1 MGFRCDRREAL
12 DGMEGMDKMNLGV
25 IAMILMTILIWYC
38 IFEYGFFT
46 TVIWLVVGACVIGIF
61 LKLKEETR
69 V

>member
-1 MGFRCDRREAL
+1 MESIWQYGGFMMSINWL
-12 DGMEGMDKMNLGV
+12 
-25 IAMILMTILIWYC
+25 MIGFIILTILVWYC

-46 TVIWLVVGACVIGIF
+46 TLIWLVVGACVIGIF

>member
-1 MGFRCDRREAL
+1 
-12 DGMEGMDKMNLGV
+12 MEGMDKMNWV
-25 IAMILMTILIWYC
+25 WIAMILMTILIWYC

>member
-1 MGFRCDRREAL
+1 MDSIWQYGGCMMSINWLMIGF
-12 DGMEGMDKMNLGV
+12 
-25 IAMILMTILIWYC
+25 IILTILVWYC
-38 IFEYGFFT
+38 IFKYGFFT

>member
-1 MGFRCDRREAL
+1 MESIWQYGGCMMSINWLMIGF
-12 DGMEGMDKMNLGV
+12 
-25 IAMILMTILIWYC
+25 IIITILIWYC

-46 TVIWLVVGACVIGIF
+46 TVIWLVIGSCIVGLI

>member
-1 MGFRCDRREAL
+1 MMSINWLMIGF
-12 DGMEGMDKMNLGV
+12 
-25 IAMILMTILIWYC
+25 IILTILVWYC
-38 IFEYGFFT
+38 IFKYGFFT